1 MALSERTT
9 VANNAMHFDQIV
21 SALPAAAVQKIH
33 GLPHRH
39 LASGKVREIFD
50 LGENLL
56 IVATD
61 RLSAFDV
68 ILPTGVPGKGIIL
81 TQMSRFWFN
90 ETARVIPN
98 HLLPD
103 QEKVLAQDLRLT
115 EDLQLRSMAV
125 RKLRPL
131 PVECVVRG
139 YLAGSGWASYTKT
152 GEICGHRPP
161 SGLTESAQLP
171 TPIFTPTTKATEGHD
186 EPISENQC
194 AEVLGRELFDQVRRV
209 SLELYALGHERTRR
223 AGMILA
229 DTKFEFGLD
238 ENNELYLID
247 EVLTP
252 DSSRYWPAD
261 QYQAGRSQPSFD
273 KQYVRDFLLGCD
285 WDRTPPAPAL
295 SPEVIEGTRQRYLE
309 AFRKL
314 VTND

>member
-1 MALSERTT
+1 
-9 VANNAMHFDQIV
+9 MHFDQIV
-21 SALPAAAVQKIH
+21 SALPEEAVQAVH
-33 GLPHRH
+33 GLQFPH
-39 LASGKVREIFD
+39 LASGKVREIYD

-81 TQMSRFWFN
+81 TQMSRFWFE
-90 ETARVIPN
+90 ETREVVRN

-103 QEKVLAQDLRLT
+103 QEKVLGEDLGLS

-139 YLAGSGWASYTKT
+139 YLAGSGWTSYQRS
-152 GEICGHRPP
+152 GDICGHSLPP
-161 SGLTESAQLP
+161 GLRESERLP
-171 TPIFTPTTKATEGHD
+171 EPIFTPTTKATEGHD
-186 EPISENQC
+186 EPITEQQC
-194 AEVLGRELFDQVRRV
+194 AAILGDGLFEEVRRV
-209 SLELYALGHERTRR
+209 SLALYALGHERSWK

-238 ENNELYLID
+238 PSNRLYLID
-247 EVLTP
+247 EALTP
-252 DSSRYWPAD
+252 DSSRYWPE
-261 QYQAGRSQPSFD
+261 AGYRPGRAQPSFD

-314 VTND
+314 VKDG